1 VNALAR
7 TVAAVAGMEWAW
19 TADQLEGLVSAAGWI
34 YRAPSE
40 GTVSCSFDA
49 APGRAGA
56 FLFGAE
62 VTAVYLSLHDK
73 EHLDL
78 HDKGSLGQRDK
89 ENLGRHDKED
99 PGQRD
104 KEDLNQHA
112 EGDPSRREGEDAGVP
127 ARRDRFVAAIAQI
140 ALQLGPPRVRC
151 PGPDPSAGWRVAA
164 GVLEIVDRPEA
175 LDLWLRPA
183 PRRVPHRRVPPVDG
197 DVDWPAMERGL
208 AAAIASLPAG
218 AVVRLEA
225 RGRTNPETDLHPEPH
240 EKTNPETDL
249 HPEPHEKT
257 NPEANLH
264 PEPHGKT
271 NAGTDDVGTLVELS
285 QTEDSLTVRAGDETE
300 TIRWPAAGEAYRK
313 IAGRLVTV
321 LREKI
326 ASPADLAYR
335 SDLPVP
341 YLPLRRA

>member
-1 VNALAR
+1 
-7 TVAAVAGMEWAW
+7 M
-19 TADQLEGLVSAAGWI
+19 
-34 YRAPSE
+34 
-40 GTVSCSFDA
+40 
-49 APGRAGA
+49 
-56 FLFGAE
+56 
-62 VTAVYLSLHDK
+62 TAVYLSLHDK
-73 EHLDL
+73 E
-78 HDKGSLGQRDK
+78 
-89 ENLGRHDKED
+89 NLGR
-99 PGQRD
+99 RD
-104 KEDLNQHA
+104 KGDLNQHA
-112 EGDPSRREGEDAGVP
+112 EGDLSRREGEDAGVP
-127 ARRDRFVAAIAQI
+127 ARRDRFVAAIAQV

-225 RGRTNPETDLHPEPH
+225 RGRTNPETDLHPKPHEKTNPGANLRPEPHGKTNAEANLHPKPH

-249 HPEPHEKT
+249 HPKPHE
-257 NPEANLH
+257 
-264 PEPHGKT
+264 KT
-271 NAGTDDVGTLVELS
+271 NAGTDGVGTLVELS
-285 QTEDSLTVRAGDETE
+285 QTEDSLTVHAGDETE
-300 TIRWPAAGEAYRK
+300 TICWPAAGEAYRK
-313 IAGRLVTV
+313 IAGRLVV
-321 LREKI
+321 LLREKI

>member
-1 VNALAR
+1 MNALAR

-19 TADQLEGLVSAAGWI
+19 TADELEGLVAAAGWI

-40 GTVSCSFDA
+40 GTVNCTFDA
-49 APGRAGA
+49 SPGRAGA

-73 EHLDL
+73 KNLVL
-78 HDKGSLGQRDK
+78 HDKK
-89 ENLGRHDKED
+89 
-99 PGQRD
+99 
-104 KEDLNQHA
+104 DLVLHHKGDLRA

-127 ARRDRFVAAIAQI
+127 ARRDRFVAAIAQV

-164 GVLEIVDRPEA
+164 GVLEVVDRPEA

-183 PRRVPHRRVPPVDG
+183 PRRVPLRRVPPVDG
-197 DVDWPAMERGL
+197 DVDWPALERGL
-208 AAAIASLPAG
+208 AAAVASLPAG
-218 AVVRLEA
+218 AHVRLEA
-225 RGRTNPETDLHPEPH
+225 RGRTNAETD
-240 EKTNPETDL
+240 
-249 HPEPHEKT
+249 
-257 NPEANLH
+257 
-264 PEPHGKT
+264 G
-271 NAGTDDVGTLVELS
+271 VGTLVELR

-300 TIRWPAAGEAYRK
+300 TMRWPAAGEAYRK
-313 IAGRLVTV
+313 VAGRLVIL

-326 ASPADLAYR
+326 ATPADLAYR